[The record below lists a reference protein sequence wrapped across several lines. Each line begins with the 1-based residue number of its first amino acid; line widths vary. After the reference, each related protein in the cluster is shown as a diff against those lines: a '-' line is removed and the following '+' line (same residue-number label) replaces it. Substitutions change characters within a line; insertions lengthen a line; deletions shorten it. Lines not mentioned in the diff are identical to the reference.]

1 MHENG
6 EKRSVESYDLQ
17 NMRIDTHVHIGG
29 EKVGFSMT
37 EEMVLAAMEKY
48 RIDYALVSNG
58 DAVEVSHE
66 QKLIPSEL
74 QISQEDALR
83 RVLAFAKKH
92 PEKIGVAV
100 WVKPLTEQV
109 TTELEQLISD
119 NLNFIHAIKLHPF
132 HSHIS
137 PMDEKVTPYLE
148 MAQKY
153 GLAVVSHTGG
163 CEEAEPQHVYEAAI
177 KYPEIPFVMVH
188 MGLGS
193 DNKEALELLG
203 KAENLYGDTT
213 WVPMQTTI
221 EAIRRYGSKKLM
233 FGSDMPIDGVNT
245 YLCNPKGERSIYQDY
260 FHVLQSV
267 IDAESYAD
275 LMYRNAKHVF
285 RLKIEP

>member
-1 MHENG
+1 
-6 EKRSVESYDLQ
+6 
-17 NMRIDTHVHIGG
+17 MRIDTHVHIGG

-66 QKLIPSEL
+66 QKLMPSEL

-119 NLNFIHAIKLHPF
+119 NLNFTHAIKLHPF

-148 MAQKY
+148 LAQKY
-153 GLAVVSHTGG
+153 GLAVVSHLKFRLSWCIWDWARIT
-163 CEEAEPQHVYEAAI
+163 
-177 KYPEIPFVMVH
+177 
-188 MGLGS
+188 
-193 DNKEALELLG
+193 
-203 KAENLYGDTT
+203 
-213 WVPMQTTI
+213 
-221 EAIRRYGSKKLM
+221 KKLLSCLEKQKICM
-233 FGSDMPIDGVNT
+233 VTRHG
-245 YLCNPKGERSIYQDY
+245 
-260 FHVLQSV
+260 
-267 IDAESYAD
+267 
-275 LMYRNAKHVF
+275 F
-285 RLKIEP
+285 RCRRQ